1 MLHLLNQN
9 TGKLKVCTIDL
20 KGKAMLETVSVRVT
34 HKMQSISLKNM
45 YKNIVKLEWFAVVGL
60 LGWLFVVFTAILH

>member
-1 MLHLLNQN
+1 MLNA
-9 TGKLKVCTIDL
+9 I
-20 KGKAMLETVSVRVT
+20 AVRAT
-34 HKMQSISLKNM
+34 HKIQSLSLKNM